1 MPGLAGV
8 AAGGLSLAG
17 ALALVATAPLL
28 VGIAAPAQA
37 QEQKF
42 LLKPG
47 SKVGKESKVKA
58 TDCTT
63 AADGTIKCDTKIVN
77 PPGITPAKPS
87 FNPFSN

>member
-1 MPGLAGV
+1 VPGFAAV

-17 ALALVATAPLL
+17 AVALVATAPLL
-28 VGIAAPAQA
+28 VGFGAPAQA

-58 TDCTT
+58 TDCST